1 MASGDIT
8 DNLTG
13 DPLTTSTT
21 TESDSSNP
29 LTPPT
34 VSLDQADLDY
44 FPGETVGI
52 TATDL
57 GDGGSL
63 SFLVAHRAAGADEI
77 LVSFDEPQRAV
88 TPGQAAVFYD
98 GEVVVGGGWIV

>member
-21 TESDSSNP
+21 TESSSSNP
-29 LTPPT
+29 LPPLA

-44 FPGETVGI
+44 APGETVGI
-52 TATDL
+52 TATDVE
-57 GDGGSL
+57 DGGSL
-63 SFLVAHRAAGADEI
+63 S
-77 LVSFDEPQRAV
+77 
-88 TPGQAAVFYD
+88 
-98 GEVVVGGGWIV
+98 